1 MARLPIPGEDS
12 NTWGDILNDYLR
24 VSHNADGTIKQSAL
38 TQGPAGAVG
47 PPGPQG
53 PAGPAGAAGPAGP
66 PGPGAS
72 ASGQPDGYAL
82 RTQGGNSVWQPL
94 GSAADLNVGTS
105 VNTVAAGDDSR
116 ITGAL
121 QRTGGQITGRVYAQ
135 PHDLTDAALINIDAS
150 LGNHFRLVLTGDHT
164 LNAPT
169 NPVDGQRILLEV
181 IQDVIGSHILAYNA
195 IYTFGDI
202 GEPILSTYPETHD
215 FLGFTFNATTAKW
228 YMIALAKGY

>member
-1 MARLPIPGEDS
+1 MDGKPRWVAKIIFLSVRVVVARLPIPGEDS

-121 QRTGGQITGRVYAQ
+121 QRGGVKS
-135 PHDLTDAALINIDAS
+135 PDES
-150 LGNHFRLVLTGDHT
+150 MPNHM
-164 LNAPT
+164 
-169 NPVDGQRILLEV
+169 ILPML
-181 IQDVIGSHILAYNA
+181 
-195 IYTFGDI
+195 
-202 GEPILSTYPETHD
+202 P
-215 FLGFTFNATTAKW
+215 
-228 YMIALAKGY
+228 